1 MKKFFKTNLNIK
13 NMLLIISNILITILI
28 MVMNVF
34 FGNNKTWGNSL
45 FLASLIT
52 LCGIV
57 LYVIF
62 ARTVFFERFRL
73 NMYNN
78 KNQKILDKKLYLP
91 SEKDSLKRIDIND
104 FKKIIAKKTWFNII
118 FLVSLQTILIAISL
132 ILIYM

>member
-1 MKKFFKTNLNIK
+1 MKKFFKTNLNMK

-45 FLASLIT
+45 FLASLIS

-91 SEKDSLKRIDIND
+91 SEKDSLRRIDIND

-132 ILIYM
+132 ILMYT

>member
-1 MKKFFKTNLNIK
+1 
-13 NMLLIISNILITILI
+13 MLLIISNILITILI

>member
-1 MKKFFKTNLNIK
+1 MKKFFKTNLNMK

-118 FLVSLQTILIAISL
+118 FLVSLQTILIVISL

>member
-28 MVMNVF
+28 MVMNVL

>member
-1 MKKFFKTNLNIK
+1 
-13 NMLLIISNILITILI
+13 MLLIISNILITILI

-62 ARTVFFERFRL
+62 VRTVFFERFRL

-132 ILIYM
+132 ILMYT

>member
-91 SEKDSLKRIDIND
+91 SEKDSLRRIDIND